1 MQTRYS
7 PALFHPFFSTPRFLK
22 HCSIH
27 LRLVAC
33 FSLTPQ
39 VHAAKASSLADF
51 INTNRRG
58 SGIVV
63 NTPKYDRNA
72 RVFFLFYL
80 GYNSHQQDKLEAVT
94 KPMIPVYKKMAGSGA
109 ELVMYLDF
117 PPEQQADSAKPKK
130 GKARRTATT
139 DMRALTI
146 KCPVINVYRSEARE
160 ALFKKDA
167 RGKEQSYGT
176 YDLRAVDAKGNP
188 LAYFS
193 YENGEIMMRD
203 ATTGEKK
210 SIDNGGYSGNEWLGP
225 AILASY
231 REMVAKVNPDNAST
245 DSPAQSAADEAPPP
259 QKRVRKNPA
268 KSVRAGINVGALMH
282 WNNWRFR
289 PMTNFDS

>member
-7 PALFHPFFSTPRFLK
+7 TAQFQPFFTMSRFLK
-22 HCSIH
+22 HCSI
-27 LRLVAC
+27 LLGLAAC

-51 INTNRRG
+51 INSNRRG

-117 PPEQQADSAKPKK
+117 PPEQQADSAKLKK

-139 DMRALTI
+139 DKRALTI
-146 KCPVINVYRSEARE
+146 KCPVINVYHSEARE

-176 YDLRAVDAKGNP
+176 YDLRAVDAKGIP

-210 SIDNGGYSGNEWLGP
+210 SIDNGSYSGNEWVGP

-231 REMVAKVNPDNAST
+231 RDIVAKLDPDNAST
-245 DSPAQSAADEAPPP
+245 ESPAPSAADEE
-259 QKRVRKNPA
+259 NPA
-268 KSVRAGINVGALMH
+268 PKKSKKKSGKKRKS
-282 WNNWRFR
+282 R
-289 PMTNFDS
+289 D